1 MKKKITKRKVT
12 IKKKVSKKRT
22 TKGRWD
28 FMEKLT
34 GKNKYQR
41 AREKQIKQGEK
52 RLRNPSIGSERKRN
66 ISEGLSGLKRMNK
79 EYTARE
85 KAERAGIQRDNQ
97 DW

>member
-1 MKKKITKRKVT
+1 MKKEIIKRKITK
-12 IKKKVSKKRT
+12 KKMSKKRT
-22 TKGRWD
+22 SKGRWD

-41 AREKQIKQGEK
+41 AREKQIKLTEK
-52 RLRNPSIGSERKRN
+52 RLRSPRYSAKQKET

-79 EYTARE
+79 EYTARD
-85 KAERAGIQRDNQ
+85 KAERAGVQRDNQ